1 MDQLSEPTSKSN
13 VAITGISR
21 WLCIVGAVALFV
33 MMITGVIDVL
43 GRYLF
48 LKPLQGAQEI
58 VSATLVIAAT
68 VGLGYAQLAKA
79 HIRVTIVNDKVPPK
93 TRAVLEAITCI
104 VCTGGAAII
113 TWRGYLR
120 LVEDYMFNPRGLTE
134 ILAFPL
140 WPFMLV
146 FVIGFAW
153 FAIVLLVAF
162 VKAVREVVQ
171 R

>member
-1 MDQLSEPTSKSN
+1 MDQLESPKVRSN
-13 VAITGISR
+13 VITGISR

-48 LKPLQGAQEI
+48 LKPLIGAQEI

-68 VGLGYAQLAKA
+68 VGLAYAQLAKA

-93 TRAVLEAITCI
+93 ARAILEAITCI
-104 VCTGGAAII
+104 VCAGGAGMIA
-113 TWRGYLR
+113 WRGYLR
-120 LVEDYMFNPRGLTE
+120 LVEDYMFNPRGVTE
-134 ILAFPL
+134 ILSFPW
-140 WPFMLV
+140 WPFMLIFV
-146 FVIGFAW
+146 VGFSWFVI
-153 FAIVLLVAF
+153 ILLIGF
-162 VKAVREVVQ
+162 VKAVREVVK

>member
-1 MDQLSEPTSKSN
+1 MDQLDETASKSN
-13 VAITGISR
+13 TVVTGISK

-48 LKPLQGAQEI
+48 LRPLQGANEI

-104 VCTGGAAII
+104 VCAGGSAMI
-113 TWRGYLR
+113 TWQGYLR
-120 LVEDYMFNPRGLTE
+120 LVQDYMFNPRGLTE
-134 ILAFPL
+134 ILAFPW

-153 FAIVLLVAF
+153 FVIILLVDF
-162 VKAVREVVQ
+162 VKAVKEVIK